1 MGIVQRVLEGRP
13 RDLGGFSVRR
23 VLPAGG
29 LQTVGPFIF
38 FDHMGPAV
46 FAPGAGVDVRPHPHI
61 GLATVTYLFAG
72 EFMHR
77 DSLGTAQLI
86 RPGDVNW
93 MVAGRGIVHS
103 ERTPPQARQ
112 APGGAPIHGIQ
123 TWIALPRD
131 REETEPSFEHHPAPT
146 LPEIR
151 RPGVAMRLIAGS
163 AYGAT
168 APTAVFSPMFYLAA
182 DCEAGAVL
190 ELPDEHVERAVYVVD
205 GEVEADG
212 GSYGAGHMIVFEPG
226 TQVSLRVKAP
236 ARLMLLGG
244 APLDGAAPHLVELRV
259 EQRRAHRA
267 GQDRLAR
274 GTLRRGAGRR
284 RAHPVA
290 GALTT
295 ARLRSRAGSCRRA
308 PRPCCG
314 RSSCRPCR
322 RRRPPASPTP

>member
-1 MGIVQRVLEGRP
+1 MGVVQRVLEGRP
-13 RDLGGFSVRR
+13 RDLGGFGVRR
-23 VLPAGG
+23 VLPASR

-77 DSLGTAQLI
+77 DGLGTAQLI

-112 APGGAPIHGIQ
+112 APGGASIHGIQ

-182 DCEAGAVL
+182 DCAAGAVL
-190 ELPDEHVERAVYVVD
+190 ELPDEYAERAVYVVD

-212 GSYGAGHMIVFEPG
+212 ESYGTGHMIVLEAATG
-226 TQVSLRVKAP
+226 ATLRVAAP
-236 ARLMLLGG
+236 ARVMLLGG
-244 APLDGAAPHLVELRV
+244 APLDGARHIWWNFVSSSEDRI
-259 EQRRAHRA
+259 ERARIDWREERFA
-267 GQDRLAR
+267 AVPGDDERIPLPER
-274 GTLRRGAGRR
+274 
-284 RAHPVA
+284 
-290 GALTT
+290 
-295 ARLRSRAGSCRRA
+295 
-308 PRPCCG
+308 
-314 RSSCRPCR
+314 
-322 RRRPPASPTP
+322 